1 MVKRRGVGWEQVDG
15 RALAVEAS
23 VEMMGDRGVGKV
35 GKVGKAGG
43 VWPMNLMSV
52 RCCVRFRRAKTVG
65 REVGIVSNSQVYQYE
80 LSKRA
85 DRALVLSDDLALAV
99 VPPVAVLV
107 VAVHDVQFMVPQYA
121 LRRAL

>member
-1 MVKRRGVGWEQVDG
+1 MGWEQVDG

-35 GKVGKAGG
+35 GKAGG

-52 RCCVRFRRAKTVG
+52 KCCVLFRRARAVG

-85 DRALVLSDDLALAV
+85 DRALVLSDDLAFAV

-107 VAVHDVQFMVPQYA
+107 VAAHDVQLVVPQNA